1 MEKHIM
7 RWSYWLGVICVVLAV
22 ATRFLNTL
30 GLPTMLL
37 QTRGNSISYRSFV
50 DGALLFLI
58 TSIATAGF
66 AWFKRQST

>member
-7 RWSYWLGVICVVLAV
+7 RWSYWLGVVCVVLAIV
-22 ATRFLNTL
+22 TRFLNTL